1 MPSPEHDDVDVN
13 DISPR
18 AWRLLRTAAGYEQ
31 RGVEKV
37 VDDIMQAHI
46 SMLEN
51 NTRSLSTQRLYDLYE
66 LYATELT
73 DEQIAAIVDNF

>member
-1 MPSPEHDDVDVN
+1 MLGAEDDDVDVK

-51 NTRSLSTQRLYDLYE
+51 NTRSLSVSRLQRLYDLYAE
-66 LYATELT
+66 ELT
-73 DEQIAAIVDNF
+73 DEQIRALVENF